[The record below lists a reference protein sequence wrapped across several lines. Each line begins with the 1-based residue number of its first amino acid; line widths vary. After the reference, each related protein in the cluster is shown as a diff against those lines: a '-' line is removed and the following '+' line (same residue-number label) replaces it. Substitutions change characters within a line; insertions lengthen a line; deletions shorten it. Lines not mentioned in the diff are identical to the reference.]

1 MRGIHVDNPVIE
13 INGSIG
19 KYDGTCYKI
28 EVVGDVTRI
37 EYKLE
42 SLTDESDLTAMIEN
56 ATNIAKQIKTLV
68 AL

>member
-1 MRGIHVDNPVIE
+1 MDNPVVE
-13 INGSIG
+13 IDGSIG

-28 EVVGDVTRI
+28 EVVGDITRI

-42 SLTDESDLTAMIEN
+42 SLVGESDLTAMIEN
-56 ATNIAKQIKTLV
+56 ATSIAKQIKTLV